1 MVMAMYTLM
10 RLPRSFAHRSV
21 SLRFGW
27 CVASILLVPIWG
39 GCARMETVP
48 DAKPSDLQVT
58 VDQLKIAVRDAQR
71 TAADLRAELDGQR
84 QQLAEVEL
92 ERARLQGMLRETER
106 RLTEARQIIE
116 LQREELASAR
126 TERERMAHA
135 LRSLPAKPRQASTG
149 ALPQAHST
157 HPESIPRTITIQA
170 GDTLWDLSR
179 RHNVSMET
187 LRVLNGLRDSRLLTG
202 RKLRLPDPPSSE
214 STTVPAV
221 AQ

>member
-1 MVMAMYTLM
+1 MAMYTLM

-135 LRSLPAKPRQASTG
+135 LRSL
-149 ALPQAHST
+149 LPN
-157 HPESIPRTITIQA
+157 R
-170 GDTLWDLSR
+170 GR
-179 RHNVSMET
+179 RRRE
-187 LRVLNGLRDSRLLTG
+187 RYRR
-202 RKLRLPDPPSSE
+202 R
-214 STTVPAV
+214 TVPTRSRFLERLRFRQGTPYGIFRV
-221 AQ
+221 VIT